1 MLCLDFLGNEMYR
14 HERSEQLLTITNR
27 LGHTPSYKTIVRL
40 HQEAA
45 ARSRLV
51 PNTFM
56 CTHRHQ
62 APFSHNFIV
71 KVADNFDIN
80 PDRLHGENSIH
91 LLNQIIVSTPENDE
105 LPVVVSECLY
115 EIVDMTVKSEVC
127 TAVSICCFFFGAS
140 SKL

>member
-1 MLCLDFLGNEMYR
+1 MYR
-14 HERSEQLLTITNR
+14 HERSQQLLTITNR

-56 CTHRHQ
+56 CAHRHQ

-80 PDRLHGENSIH
+80 QDRLHSENSIH
-91 LLNQIIVSTPENDE
+91 HLNQIIVSTPENAE

-127 TAVSICCFFFGAS
+127 IAVSICCFSFGAS